1 MGDTEAA
8 LAALSL
14 PESPNY
20 AQIARESGVDCTA
33 LTRHFKGKQV
43 SRQDARFQSPSLL
56 TKQQEKDLVA
66 MEPASFSSATG
77 QSAMVALSAGWA
89 VG

>member
-66 MEPASFSSATG
+66 ISLDL
-77 QSAMVALSAGWA
+77 QA
-89 VG
+89 VGFLL